1 MVRYYHIGLLILY
14 IYSRNEAVDA
24 KLPLFPFA
32 VEVYVIS
39 DYSHTEGLRK
49 MSLKPFEYMKTYM
62 YKVSL
67 QLQQLEPPILIA
79 LVGYNTTSQKY
90 ADYVS
95 FTDAGDLD
103 ADGTVIKLRHYAGNS
118 TSAQQSDLVI
128 LFTQSQIVD
137 VSANV
142 GAPEMLGIAPFE
154 GICSE
159 YSVAVVKDEAGW
171 YTGVHSMVHEM
182 GHLFGSYHDGD
193 NTSVSCPAELGYIMS
208 PTSHGKHKDHFSTCS
223 KAAIAKYVRSD
234 AGGCLRSAASQ
245 RPIGINPWRYKRSR
259 RRKRPDHDVTTAF

>member
-67 QLQQLEPPILIA
+67 QLQQLKPPILIA
-79 LVGYNTTSQKY
+79 LVGYNTTSQKN

-128 LFTQSQIVD
+128 LFTQL
-137 VSANV
+137 
-142 GAPEMLGIAPFE
+142 PHMKPL
-154 GICSE
+154 
-159 YSVAVVKDEAGW
+159 
-171 YTGVHSMVHEM
+171 
-182 GHLFGSYHDGD
+182 
-193 NTSVSCPAELGYIMS
+193 
-208 PTSHGKHKDHFSTCS
+208 
-223 KAAIAKYVRSD
+223 
-234 AGGCLRSAASQ
+234 
-245 RPIGINPWRYKRSR
+245 
-259 RRKRPDHDVTTAF
+259 

>member
-1 MVRYYHIGLLILY
+1 MEHVWTAYARRGITSHQEKWAKI
-14 IYSRNEAVDA
+14 NKHA

-62 YKVSL
+62 YKK
-67 QLQQLEPPILIA
+67 
-79 LVGYNTTSQKY
+79 N

-128 LFTQSQIVD
+128 LFTQL
-137 VSANV
+137 
-142 GAPEMLGIAPFE
+142 PHMKPL
-154 GICSE
+154 
-159 YSVAVVKDEAGW
+159 
-171 YTGVHSMVHEM
+171 
-182 GHLFGSYHDGD
+182 
-193 NTSVSCPAELGYIMS
+193 
-208 PTSHGKHKDHFSTCS
+208 
-223 KAAIAKYVRSD
+223 
-234 AGGCLRSAASQ
+234 
-245 RPIGINPWRYKRSR
+245 
-259 RRKRPDHDVTTAF
+259 